1 MRGDRCNYGDKI
13 MAIEYLTVLNV
24 TDDNIYKEYRAAMTP
39 ILERYGGGFGYDLKI
54 SEILK
59 SEIDTPINRVFTM
72 YIDSDEASEAFFSD
86 EEYLKIRGKYYDKSV
101 SFLAIVSK
109 YDK

>member
-1 MRGDRCNYGDKI
+1 MT
-13 MAIEYLTVLNV
+13 IEYLTVLNV
-24 TDDNIYKEYRAAMTP
+24 TDDNLYREYREAMTP

-54 SEILK
+54 SEIFK

-72 YIDSDEASEAFFSD
+72 HIANDEASEAFFND
-86 EEYLKIRGKYYDKSV
+86 VEYLKVRSKYYEKSV

-109 YDK
+109 YEK

>member
-1 MRGDRCNYGDKI
+1 MT
-13 MAIEYLTVLNV
+13 IEYLTVLNV
-24 TDDNIYKEYRAAMTP
+24 TDDNLYKEYREAMTP
-39 ILERYGGGFGYDLKI
+39 ILEKYGGGFGYDLKI

-59 SEIDTPINRVFTM
+59 SETDTPINRVFTM
-72 YIDSDEASEAFFSD
+72 YIESDEASDEFFSD
-86 EEYLKIRGKYYDKSV
+86 EEYLKIRGKYYDESV

>member
-1 MRGDRCNYGDKI
+1 MCDAWYIVKFNSQI
-13 MAIEYLTVLNV
+13 
-24 TDDNIYKEYRAAMTP
+24 P
-39 ILERYGGGFGYDLKI
+39 SI
-54 SEILK
+54 SGILK
-59 SEIDTPINRVFTM
+59 NETDTPINRVFTM
-72 YIDSDEASEAFFSD
+72 YIESDEASDAIFSD